1 MASARV
7 VDDKPKKAKEPA
19 SKKHSGIVQIG
30 AKRGPQ
36 ASLGNFF
43 NCSDKVLKTNTNSN
57 QPLPAEIDDQNSD
70 QNQSEHSE
78 GPVPNLY
85 LKYKKK
91 ANDPPKISKASQP
104 PQFGQAELRDFP
116 DGKAS
121 IWNFNVN
128 GLNAILSKKGE
139 FQGFVEK
146 AKPDI
151 LCLNESKT
159 DLEKIT
165 QKGFYKII
173 PDGYEQHWNCSKT
186 RLGYSGVT
194 IFTRIKPI

>member
-1 MASARV
+1 M
-7 VDDKPKKAKEPA
+7 
-19 SKKHSGIVQIG
+19 
-30 AKRGPQ
+30 
-36 ASLGNFF
+36 
-43 NCSDKVLKTNTNSN
+43 KTNVNSA
-57 QPLPAEIDDQNSD
+57 QPLPTEKDDENADQNTSESLS
-70 QNQSEHSE
+70 QS
-78 GPVPNLY
+78 GIPNLY
-85 LKYKKK
+85 LKYKNK

-104 PQFGQAELRDFP
+104 PQFGQAELKDFP

-121 IWNFNVN
+121 IWLFNVN
-128 GLNAILSKKGE
+128 GVNASINKGALPGLLE
-139 FQGFVEK
+139 E

-165 QKGFYKII
+165 QKGFYKVI

-186 RLGYSGVT
+186 RRGYSGVT